1 MYILLTYQFF
11 LKKLNVPISDTT
23 NGDVIDEKANEAQK
37 GKEDNKAKDIQ
48 SKPSGDVY
56 TELVNLERQAL
67 VPNTETFECEIC
79 MEQCDSGGGVV
90 LRECVHSFCR
100 RCLADVIRHCEEP
113 TVSCPG
119 TGCPGELHEREIRA
133 LVSPD
138 EYQRWLARGLAAAES
153 GTRNA
158 FHCRT
163 RDCTGW
169 ALCDTEVRR
178 FPCPVCKHTN
188 CIPCQVSLFTY
199 LNYLYLFLNVNT
211 HVEVADRNTC
221 TIAQ

>member
-1 MYILLTYQFF
+1 M
-11 LKKLNVPISDTT
+11 
-23 NGDVIDEKANEAQK
+23 
-37 GKEDNKAKDIQ
+37 
-48 SKPSGDVY
+48 
-56 TELVNLERQAL
+56 
-67 VPNTETFECEIC
+67 
-79 MEQCDSGGGVV
+79 
-90 LRECVHSFCR
+90 RECVHSFCR

-199 LNYLYLFLNVNT
+199 LNNLYYLTSTRTQRLRTGILVRSHSDDKANSQGVILRPYRTVNARAA
-211 HVEVADRNTC
+211 VSSV
-221 TIAQ
+221 